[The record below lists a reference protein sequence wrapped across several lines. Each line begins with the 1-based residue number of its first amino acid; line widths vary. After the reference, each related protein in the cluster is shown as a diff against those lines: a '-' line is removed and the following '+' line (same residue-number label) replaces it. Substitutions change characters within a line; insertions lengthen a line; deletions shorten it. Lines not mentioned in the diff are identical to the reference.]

1 MTRKSSRGPAAGE
14 RFDLER
20 FVPFALNA
28 LSRRLNMRL
37 EKAFRVKRLTI
48 HDWRLLAT
56 LANTQLNRPADIA
69 NYIATDPSTLSRMID
84 RFARA
89 GVITRNKPAGE
100 ARITELELTK
110 LGRALYGAAFDVITQ
125 ERDFFLASLTL
136 AEREQFTRL
145 LVKLCE
151 NYEPFVGLPEP
162 RAAKSV
168 A

>member
-1 MTRKSSRGPAAGE
+1 MAKRTVRMSAASE
-14 RFDLER
+14 PFDLER
-20 FVPFALNA
+20 FVPFVLNS

-110 LGRALYGAAFDVITQ
+110 LGRALYDAAFGVIIQ
-125 ERDFFLASLTL
+125 ERDFFLVSLTVN
-136 AEREQFTRL
+136 EREQFTRL

-151 NYEPFVGLPEP
+151 NYEPFLGLPEQ